1 MEKEWCS
8 LITLIQC
15 YLKTPF
21 NCAGSLMIKHLTVDQ
36 VDEGLND
43 VHGRTNVA
51 GGRTPRATPSSAPMP

>member
-1 MEKEWCS
+1 MVF
-8 LITLIQC
+8 
-15 YLKTPF
+15 F
-21 NCAGSLMIKHLTVDQ
+21 NNIDSVLYQ